1 MKNTN
6 VKATLD
12 DIVFEHRN
20 KDYGAYEL
28 RTSYPKTLNR
38 AFWIGTSVV
47 LISISASA
55 IYANLQ
61 PKEKNQTVHEFELI
75 PIEEERPEQPIEP
88 PKPKEPEPIQ
98 KQQEVVKYL
107 SPVPVEDTKPEEI
120 VPPNDKLEN
129 VIIGSIDQE
138 GEKSNS
144 IIDEAPPVKTPK
156 PEAVIAEIEKIEEPF
171 ITVEQAPTFA
181 GGMSEMYKFL
191 SKNLKYPAAA
201 QRANV
206 QGKVFLSFIVEKDG
220 SITDVSTI
228 KGIGFGCD
236 EEAERVLK
244 LMPKWIAGMQNGR
257 AVRVRFTM
265 PVVFKLD
272 E

>member
-1 MKNTN
+1 MTNTN
-6 VKATLD
+6 VNATLD

-28 RTSYPKTLNR
+28 RTSYSKTINR

-47 LISISASA
+47 MISISASA

-61 PKEKNQTVHEFELI
+61 PKIKEETGVIIDLKNFVQ
-75 PIEEERPEQPIEP
+75 EEPEQPVEP

-98 KQQEVVKYL
+98 EKHEIVKYL
-107 SPVPVEDTKPEEI
+107 PPVPVEDAKPEDI
-120 VPPNDKLEN
+120 VPPNDKLAD
-129 VIIGSIDQE
+129 VVIGSIDQE
-138 GEKSNS
+138 GTKSTS
-144 IIDEAPPVKTPK
+144 IIEAETPVEAPK
-156 PEAVIAEIEKIEEPF
+156 PEAVITEIEKEEEPF

-191 SKNLKYPAAA
+191 GKNIKYPSPA

-206 QGKVFLSFIVEKDG
+206 EGRVFLSFIVEKDG
-220 SITDVSTI
+220 SITDVTTL

-244 LMPKWIAGMQNGR
+244 LMPKWVAGKQNGR
-257 AVRVRFTM
+257 AVRVKFTM
-265 PVVFKLD
+265 PVIFKLS